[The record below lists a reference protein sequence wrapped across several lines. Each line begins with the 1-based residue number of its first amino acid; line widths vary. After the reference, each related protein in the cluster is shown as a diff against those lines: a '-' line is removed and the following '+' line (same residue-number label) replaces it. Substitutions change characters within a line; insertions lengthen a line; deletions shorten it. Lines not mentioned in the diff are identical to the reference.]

1 MTPRTAA
8 LRNALENILTE
19 VDGKADASREPGEER
34 EQPNDYM
41 RIQGEADAALAEVQK
56 LERALSDGVKC
67 WPQVTACGSIDD
79 PCVVLHFPD
88 GAQAVYAC
96 TAGGWIARE
105 LWSRINER
113 DMPLPEVPHE

>member
-1 MTPRTAA
+1 MIWRYTEMTPRTAA

-56 LERALSDGVKC
+56 LERALSEI
-67 WPQVTACGSIDD
+67 T
-79 PCVVLHFPD
+79 
-88 GAQAVYAC
+88 
-96 TAGGWIARE
+96 R
-105 LWSRINER
+105 ER
-113 DMPLPEVPHE
+113 DQLHRCVAELQREVDTLLHEGDDE